1 MKHHPCTYAL
11 CMISVLCAFNAHA
24 FSIRPWFENIN
35 QQAARLMHEK
45 KFAEAEKKFTQP
57 DWKAVAAYRNQNYA
71 TAGTYFKTRG
81 GTEGFYNQGNALA
94 YQEKYQEAIQ
104 AYDKTLK
111 LNPHHDDAKHNRDL
125 LKKLLENQ
133 PPQSSNQDKNKQ
145 EQDQDK
151 KQEQDQKQDK
161 REQEQ
166 EQNQDQKQDK
176 QEQEEKQESAKQPEE
191 QKTKPK
197 EDNPEKEQWLRLI
210 PDDPGGLLREKFWRD
225 HYRRK
230 QEENA

>member
-1 MKHHPCTYAL
+1 MKYYPCTYAL
-11 CMISVLCAFNAHA
+11 CMISILCAFNAHA
-24 FSIRPWFENIN
+24 FTIRPWFENIN
-35 QQAARLMHEK
+35 QRAAHLMHEK
-45 KFAEAEKKFTQP
+45 KFADAEKMFTQP
-57 DWKAVAAYRNQNYA
+57 DWKAVAAYRNQDYA
-71 TAGTYFKTRG
+71 TAGAHFKARQG
-81 GTEGFYNQGNALA
+81 MEGFYNQGNALA

-145 EQDQDK
+145 EQ
-151 KQEQDQKQDK
+151 E
-161 REQEQ
+161 
-166 EQNQDQKQDK
+166 QDK
-176 QEQEEKQESAKQPEE
+176 QEQNKQEQNKQEQKREQEKNEQESAKQPEE

-197 EDNPEKEQWLRLI
+197 ENNPEKEQWLRLI